1 MEQAFACDE
10 IIEYLIFY
18 SFILTGD
25 VLVDILTGK
34 DAVSSHGSQT
44 TNQVPYHSD
53 TPLHVCKQATY
64 ISLFPVVLIAYKRR
78 FVLFLHTK
86 RHVRSFDNIC
96 SLV

>member
-1 MEQAFACDE
+1 MEQAFDGDD

-18 SFILTGD
+18 FLISTGD

-64 ISLFPVVLIAYKRR
+64 IS
-78 FVLFLHTK
+78 
-86 RHVRSFDNIC
+86 
-96 SLV
+96 

>member
-1 MEQAFACDE
+1 MKQAFGGVS
-10 IIEYLIFY
+10 YLLYI
-18 SFILTGD
+18 ILTGD

-64 ISLFPVVLIAYKRR
+64 ISLFPVVLIAYRRR

-86 RHVRSFDNIC
+86 LHVRSFNNIC
-96 SLV
+96 SLA